1 LWLLGRIRECLL
13 HAGSFR
19 SHVLFQAM
27 RQFHA
32 FMQDGQDADPTV
44 RELAE
49 EKMVMAKA
57 AAKHAMETMLLHRTP
72 KGLS

>member
-1 LWLLGRIRECLL
+1 
-13 HAGSFR
+13 
-19 SHVLFQAM
+19 VLFQAM
-27 RQFHA
+27 RQIHA